1 MRWSLGVAGAA
12 LVAVGWLVQE
22 TRELAEQAGRE
33 ELRARDAERVA
44 AAANAALAAV
54 QAEREALRAEVARLG
69 AELLAE
75 QDRNRAVIE
84 LVQERQQQEAA
95 AAAAAAAVR
104 AASLQPMPE
113 GVRLCLQAL
122 HETLRDEGFTLLRVV
137 GARELDA
144 DGLRGVEL
152 VETAADG
159 LGATIFMAGL
169 LTASLDRA
177 TGRLELRAFDGLR
190 VTDGERT
197 ELPSDGW
204 PIVLAPV
211 DGSTVERRLP
221 FLVKATGSYPVA
233 AERDPARAGQVD
245 PLTRDS
251 WLERLDRLC
260 DLAGGDGKVRVQ
272 RFRGM
277 QDGWFLDAQLVGTDA
292 RHHVVWFAN
301 CRRVAVEVDAVA
313 GTVSLRL
320 VDGIL
325 RQNGVDSK
333 IGAEGHRMLL
343 SQIEPSRARDTMLG
357 MVVEK

>member
-1 MRWSLGVAGAA
+1 MRWSLLGAA
-12 LVAVGWLVQE
+12 AALSAVGWLVFE
-22 TRELAEQAGRE
+22 TRDLAEQAGRE
-33 ELRARDAERVA
+33 EVRARDADRVA

-54 QAEREALRAEVARLG
+54 QQEREALRGEVARLG
-69 AELLAE
+69 AELLAAQE
-75 QDRNRAVIE
+75 QNRAVIA
-84 LVQERQQQEAA
+84 LVQERQQHEAAAAEAA
-95 AAAAAAAVR
+95 AAARAAALR
-104 AASLQPMPE
+104 PMPE

-137 GARELDA
+137 SARELDDA
-144 DGLRGVEL
+144 GLHGVEL
-152 VETAADG
+152 VETAPDG
-159 LGATIFMAGL
+159 LGATIFTAGL
-169 LTASLDRA
+169 LIANLDRG
-177 TGRLELRAFDGLR
+177 TGRLELRAFDGVR

-197 ELPSDGW
+197 ELPTDGW

-211 DGSTVERRLP
+211 DGQLFERRLP
-221 FLVKATGSYPVA
+221 FLVKASGSYPAVA
-233 AERDPARAGQVD
+233 SEAATAGQVD

-260 DLAGGDGKVRVQ
+260 DLAGGDGHLRVQ

-301 CRRVAVEVDAVA
+301 CRRLAVEVDDVA

-343 SQIEPSRARDTMLG
+343 SQIEPSRALETMLG
-357 MVVEK
+357 MVVKK